1 MKFRRSTPSARQIPS
16 HSSILLLSIVS
27 GLGVFSIALLLQW
40 LIYDD
45 WLRDPGPVRI
55 VGSAL
60 SLVLTSI
67 FVYRWQEAKR
77 REKIAVLKRLET
89 IKWMNDRIRNSLQ
102 AIECVVFANHQH
114 VTDPVR
120 DAVDAIE
127 NVLEEMLTE
136 THSKSAGASTRVAG
150 GGSVEPTSSCQ

>member
-1 MKFRRSTPSARQIPS
+1 MKFRRPTPSARQIPS
-16 HSSILLLSIVS
+16 HTSILLLSFVS
-27 GLGVFSIALLLQW
+27 GVGVFAIAILLQW

-45 WLRDPGPVRI
+45 WLRDPGPVRV
-55 VGSAL
+55 VGSML
-60 SLVLTSI
+60 SLVLTAL
-67 FVYRWQEAKR
+67 FVYRWQETKR
-77 REKIAVLKRLET
+77 REKIAILKRLET

-127 NVLEEMLTE
+127 NVLEEMLSE
-136 THSKSAGASTRVAG
+136 SQPNGAGEGARVSG
-150 GGSVEPTSSCQ
+150 GGSVEPTA

>member
-1 MKFRRSTPSARQIPS
+1 MKLRVQVPPARQIPS
-16 HSSILLLSIVS
+16 HAATALVAILS
-27 GLGVFSIALLLQW
+27 GLGIFSIAILLQW

-45 WLRDPGPVRI
+45 WLHDSGPLRL

-60 SLVLTSI
+60 TMVLTAV
-67 FVYRWQEAKR
+67 FVFRWQEAKR
-77 REKIAVLKRLET
+77 REKIATLKRLET

-127 NVLEEMLTE
+127 VVLEEMLSE
-136 THSKSAGASTRVAG
+136 THPDTSPKAAGIG
-150 GGSVEPTSSCQ
+150 DGLTSLRG

>member
-1 MKFRRSTPSARQIPS
+1 MKLRVQVPPARQIPS
-16 HSSILLLSIVS
+16 HASIGLVSILS
-27 GLGVFSIALLLQW
+27 GLGIFSIAILLQW

-45 WLRDPGPVRI
+45 WLHDSGPLRL
-55 VGSAL
+55 VGS
-60 SLVLTSI
+60 VLTMI
-67 FVYRWQEAKR
+67 LTALFVFRWQEAKR
-77 REKIAVLKRLET
+77 REKIATLKRLET

-127 NVLEEMLTE
+127 GVLEEMLSK
-136 THSKSAGASTRVAG
+136 THPNVATRAAEIRDEAG
-150 GGSVEPTSSCQ
+150 GWTSLGG

>member
-1 MKFRRSTPSARQIPS
+1 MKFGKETPPARQIPS
-16 HSSILLLSIVS
+16 HTSIAVLSVLS
-27 GLGVFSIALLLQW
+27 GLGVFSIAILLQW

-45 WLRDPGPVRI
+45 WLHANGPLRL
-55 VGSAL
+55 VGSVLA
-60 SLVLTSI
+60 LVLTSV
-67 FVYRWQEAKR
+67 FVFRWQELRR
-77 REKIAVLKRLET
+77 REKIAVLRRLET

-127 NVLEEMLTE
+127 NVLEEMLSQ
-136 THSKSAGASTRVAG
+136 THSNIAAASASIAEP
-150 GGSVEPTSSCQ
+150 GSIEPSA